1 MGGTRFIGKSLVKQL
16 LSKKFNLTLFT
27 RGKQPVPKSVEHVQ
41 GDRKNTKDLRA
52 LSGKSFDVIIDTSGR
67 TLKDTKDLI
76 EITGYPKFRFLYI
89 SSSGIYQKS
98 EVLPLTENAEIDN
111 ESRHIGKAHT
121 ENWLA
126 KESIP
131 FTVFRPT
138 YIYGPGNYNPI
149 ERWFFDRIVNNKAI
163 PIPGEGNTLTQLG
176 HVNDLADAMVLS
188 LESSKAKD
196 KIYNCS
202 GKKAVTLKG
211 LIFMAAVACRRDPLE
226 VRLAPFDLSKVD
238 PKGRKAFPLRL
249 EHFFTDI
256 SNLQNDL
263 NWEPKFDLQKG
274 LEDSFKNDYLLE
286 PTLNPDFSSD
296 LNLIGNSNI

>member
-1 MGGTRFIGKSLVKQL
+1 MGGTRFIGKPLVKQL
-16 LSKKFNLTLFT
+16 LSKGYNLTLFT
-27 RGKQPVPKSVEHVQ
+27 RGKQPVPTSVEHVK
-41 GDRKNTKDLRA
+41 GDRKNRQDLRA

-76 EITGYPKFRFLYI
+76 EITGHPKFRFLYI
-89 SSSGIYQKS
+89 SSSGIYHKS
-98 EVLPLTENAEIDN
+98 EVLPIAENAEIDN
-111 ESRHIGKAHT
+111 QSRHIGKAHT
-121 ENWLA
+121 EDWLA
-126 KESIP
+126 NESIP

-163 PIPGEGNTLTQLG
+163 PIPGEGNIVTQLG
-176 HVNDLADAMVLS
+176 HVSDLADAMVLS
-188 LESSKAKD
+188 LGSLKAKD

-202 GKKAVTLKG
+202 GKKGVTFKG
-211 LIFMAAVACRRDPLE
+211 LISMAAIACGRDPLD

-249 EHFFTDI
+249 EHFYTDI

-274 LEDSFKNDYLLE
+274 LEDSFINDYLVD

-296 LNLIGNSNI
+296 LDLIGS